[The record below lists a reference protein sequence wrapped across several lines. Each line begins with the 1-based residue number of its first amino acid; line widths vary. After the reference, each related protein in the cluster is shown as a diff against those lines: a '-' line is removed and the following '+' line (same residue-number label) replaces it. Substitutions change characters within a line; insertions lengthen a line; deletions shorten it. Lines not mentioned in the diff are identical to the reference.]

1 MELKGVPRVMIE
13 HIADL
18 DVHGPI
24 WTDQHIARGS
34 VHHRIHHLR
43 FSVPIHQN
51 QLPVSPPRSLEI
63 SPILRKIPATL
74 LFLSLSLSVSLF
86 LSLRD
91 RLVFYFSV
99 RGNFGYFVFLFPFI
113 WVFVP
118 YFLISEVKFKAR
130 VVFNLPKM
138 FKKGQPFIIC
148 HVFVGVTRAVLNC
161 TAFVSD
167 HCIFI

>member
-1 MELKGVPRVMIE
+1 MSISQISMFM
-13 HIADL
+13 AQS
-18 DVHGPI
+18 GPI
-24 WTDQHIARGS
+24 NISLVARS
-34 VHHRIHHLR
+34 TIEFTISASPYRSTKINSQYRRQDRWKFRRYYVKFRRL
-43 FSVPIHQN
+43 FS
-51 QLPVSPPRSLEI
+51 
-63 SPILRKIPATL
+63 
-74 LFLSLSLSVSLF
+74 FSLSLC